1 MNRYK
6 KWLIASLLI
15 SAASVAIV
23 TGFTFDAETIE
34 ALKRVKP
41 EYIIA
46 AALLHFFSYFVWG
59 FRTRAL
65 CRALGHEVNLA
76 RVIEIVISSAF
87 AAGITPSSAGGEP
100 LRVHMLHQNKIPLG
114 RATAIVF
121 GERLLDAFFI
131 FASLP
136 FALHIYGDITSNYEF
151 DAAFLTANALVFLI
165 LLGFVYSLWK
175 PEKVKSAMHRVL
187 SKASPLFGKRTET
200 TISHILEQVDREID
214 HFHESILLFFS
225 DGKKGLFYGIAYT
238 FVFWVVEF
246 SLLVLIL
253 MGLSETPSI
262 PTAFAAQVLM
272 AVIMIVPA
280 TPGASG
286 VAEFGAASL
295 FSVFVSPSI
304 LGITVLA
311 WRALTYYMNLLV
323 GGFVSLKVLKDMDV
337 IKKLIGDSTES
348 RRVPENPQV
357 PHSELPETP

>member
-1 MNRYK
+1 MNRYQ

-34 ALKRVKP
+34 ALKRVKL
-41 EYIIA
+41 EYIVA
-46 AALLHFFSYFVWG
+46 AALLHIFSYFVWG

-65 CRALGHEVNLA
+65 CRALGHEVKPA
-76 RVIEIVISSAF
+76 RIIEIVISSAF

-100 LRVHMLHQNKIPLG
+100 LRIHMLHQNKIPLG
-114 RATAIVF
+114 RATAVVF

-136 FALHIYGDITSNYEF
+136 FALHIFGDITSNYEF

-175 PEKVKSAMHRVL
+175 PEKVKSTMHRVL
-187 SKASPLFGKRTET
+187 SKISPFFGKRTDT
-200 TISHILEQVDREID
+200 AISHILEQVDREID
-214 HFHESILLFFS
+214 HFHEGILLLIS

-238 FVFWVVEF
+238 FVFWAVEF
-246 SLLVLIL
+246 SLLILIL
-253 MGLSETPSI
+253 MGLSETPPI

-311 WRALTYYMNLLV
+311 WRALTYYLNLLV

-348 RRVPENPQV
+348 RQ
-357 PHSELPETP
+357 SA